1 MFCCAVKSPFGPQAY
16 LMSVVSYNIMSP
28 IEGYGMSYPSS
39 LLGRRK
45 GLRSNA
51 AHVRYCQ

>member
-28 IEGYGMSYPSS
+28 IECYGTRLSAITLISFI
-39 LLGRRK
+39 
-45 GLRSNA
+45 SNA
-51 AHVRYCQ
+51 YQSKTV